1 MPVVTEAKTL
11 LEAVETAKNKLET
24 EKIIYKSTEKV
35 SGKLFKSKTIE
46 VTAISYN
53 ELLDEIKNYLKEV
66 IENMGL
72 EIQFESSIREDTFEV
87 TLYSNNN
94 SILIGKNGQNLKAL
108 ETIVRAKINGD
119 WGVNPKIVLDVE
131 NYKEKKI
138 QNLERLAIRVAK
150 EVRATKVDVAL
161 DNMNSFERRVIHNK
175 LTNFKGVS
183 TISEGEEPNRH
194 VVIKAE

>member
-1 MPVVTEAKTL
+1 MPVVTEAKTV

-53 ELLDEIKNYLKEV
+53 ELLDEIKSYLKEL

-94 SILIGKNGQNLKAL
+94 SILIGKNGQNLKAF

-175 LTNFKGVS
+175 LTNFKGIS

>member
-11 LEAVETAKNKLET
+11 LEAVENAKNDLKT

-53 ELLDEIKNYLKEV
+53 ELIDEIKNYLKEV
-66 IENMGL
+66 ITNMGL
-72 EIQFESSIREDTFEV
+72 EIQFESSVREDTFEV

-108 ETIVRAKINGD
+108 ETIVRARINKE
-119 WGVNPKIVLDVE
+119 WGISPKIVLDVE

-138 QNLERLAIRVAK
+138 KNLERLAIRVAK
-150 EVRATKVDVAL
+150 EVRETKVDVAL

>member
-11 LEAVETAKNKLET
+11 LEAVENAKNDIKT

-53 ELLDEIKNYLKEV
+53 ELIDEIKNYLKEV
-66 IENMGL
+66 ITNMGL
-72 EIQFESSIREDTFEV
+72 EIQFESSVREDTFEV

-108 ETIVRAKINGD
+108 ETIVRARINKE
-119 WGVNPKIVLDVE
+119 WGISPKIVLDVE

-138 QNLERLAIRVAK
+138 KNLERLAIRVAK
-150 EVRATKVDVAL
+150 EVRETKVDVAL

>member
-53 ELLDEIKNYLKEV
+53 ELLDEIKSYLKEL

-94 SILIGKNGQNLKAL
+94 SILIGKNGQNLKAF

>member
-1 MPVVTEAKTL
+1 
-11 LEAVETAKNKLET
+11 
-24 EKIIYKSTEKV
+24 
-35 SGKLFKSKTIE
+35 
-46 VTAISYN
+46 
-53 ELLDEIKNYLKEV
+53 
-66 IENMGL
+66 MGL

-94 SILIGKNGQNLKAL
+94 SILIGKNGQNLKAF